1 MASDDLWQD
10 TRRIEAWAGEVRV
23 NLIRLAAIIA
33 FYGNHLV
40 QVYLLRDDPAV
51 DRSFHIT
58 VTALAL
64 AWAMAV
70 LALHICLSRRYVPP
84 ALKYVAVS
92 WDIIMVT
99 ALLIVTGTPRSP
111 LAVLYFLVIASAPLR
126 LHLRLVYLASLGSMA
141 AYVLFLG
148 YYKYFMV
155 GIESY
160 AKDPERLSRTN
171 QAIFVL
177 ALGAA
182 GLLAGQMVRQTR
194 RLVQGYPV
202 AVEDTR
208 EG

>member
-1 MASDDLWQD
+1 MASDDLWED

-155 GIESY
+155 GVERY

-194 RLVQGYPV
+194 RLLQGYPV

>member
-1 MASDDLWQD
+1 MASDDLWED

-111 LAVLYFLVIASAPLR
+111 LAVLYFLLIASAPLR

-155 GIESY
+155 GVERY

-194 RLVQGYPV
+194 RLLQGYPV